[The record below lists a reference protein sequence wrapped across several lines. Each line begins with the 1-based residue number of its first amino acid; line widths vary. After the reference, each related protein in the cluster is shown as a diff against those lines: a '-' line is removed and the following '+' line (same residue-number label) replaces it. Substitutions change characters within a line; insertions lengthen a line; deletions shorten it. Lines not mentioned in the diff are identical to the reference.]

1 MKKIVLVF
9 FACAFVSRLCAQT
22 ALSLNECESL
32 FLKSNL
38 LLLAEQ
44 FNIDANKASIIQAR
58 IWEQPYISGE
68 INAYN
73 PNNNQSFD
81 IGKQGQKAIAVQQLI
96 HLGGKRK
103 NEIALAKTNVHLAEL
118 EFETLLK
125 NLKFQL
131 RQHFYTLHFDLQ
143 KIKSLKEQVNNIDS
157 LASAYAVQ
165 AAKNNVAL
173 KDVVRLQ
180 SLSLNFKSD
189 LLAIQKEINDE
200 QENLKL
206 LTNYETEIVPAI
218 EDNYFKQLFD
228 KQLSQSPES
237 LLQIALK
244 KNPEYLSSVTMIE
257 SNERMLRLQKSLS
270 VPDITLGGAYDQ
282 RGGAFNNQT
291 NLTFGVPLP
300 LWNKNKGNIKMA
312 KAQLSQAQLQKDF
325 KALELKNKITTA
337 YTNWSQQK
345 EQYKTFEANSKDNF
359 FIVYSGILQNF
370 QKRNISLLE
379 FTDFMESY
387 NQSILVLNEMQK
399 QLALSCE
406 ELNRLTNEK
415 LF

>member
-1 MKKIVLVF
+1 MKKIVLF
-9 FACAFVSRLCAQT
+9 FWACALVPQVFAQT
-22 ALSLNECESL
+22 ALSLDECERL
-32 FLKSNL
+32 FLKNNL
-38 LLLAEQ
+38 QLLAEQ
-44 FNIDANKASIIQAR
+44 FNIDANKASVIQAR

-68 INAYN
+68 LNAYN

-81 IGKQGQKAIAVQQLI
+81 IGKQGQKALAVQQLI
-96 HLGGKRK
+96 HIGGKRK

-118 EFETLLK
+118 EFEALLK
-125 NLKFQL
+125 NLKCQL

-143 KIKSLKEQVNNIDS
+143 KIKSLNEQVNNVDS

-206 LTNYETEIVPAI
+206 LTSFDGTIQPSI
-218 EDNYFKQLFD
+218 DDIYFRNLFNKQLNQNPD
-228 KQLSQSPES
+228 A
-237 LLQIALK
+237 LLQIALE
-244 KNPEYLSSVTMIE
+244 KNPEYLSFLTMVE
-257 SNERMLRLQKSLS
+257 SNEIMLRLQKSLS
-270 VPDITLGGAYDQ
+270 VPDLTLGGAYDQ

-291 NLTFGVPLP
+291 NLTFGIPLP

-325 KALELKNKITTA
+325 KVLELKNKITTA

-345 EQYKTFEANSKDNF
+345 RQYLTFEANNKDNF
-359 FIVYSGILQNF
+359 FIVYTGILQNF

-387 NQSILVLNEMQK
+387 NQSVLVLNEMQK
-399 QLALSCE
+399 QLALTCE
-406 ELNRLTNEK
+406 ELNRLTNEN

>member
-1 MKKIVLVF
+1 MKKIVLIF
-9 FACAFVSRLCAQT
+9 FACAFAAPLFAQT
-22 ALSLNECESL
+22 ALTLDECESL
-32 FLKSNL
+32 FLKNNL

-44 FNIDANKASIIQAR
+44 FNIDANKASVIQAR

-73 PNNNQSFD
+73 PSNNQTFD
-81 IGKQGQKAIAVQQLI
+81 IGKQGQKALAVQQLI

-118 EFETLLK
+118 EFEALLK

-143 KIKSLKEQVNNIDS
+143 KIKSLKEQVNNVDS

-206 LTNYETEIVPAI
+206 LTSYDTEIKPAI
-218 EDNYFKQLFD
+218 EDKYFKQLFD
-228 KQLSQSPES
+228 KQLSQNPES
-237 LLQIALK
+237 LLQIALE

-270 VPDITLGGAYDQ
+270 VPDLTLGGAYDQ
-282 RGGAFNNQT
+282 RGGAFVNQT
-291 NLTFGVPLP
+291 NLTFGIPLP

-325 KALELKNKITTA
+325 KVLELKNKITTA

-345 EQYKTFEANSKDNF
+345 EQYLTFEASNKDNF
-359 FIVYSGILQNF
+359 FVVYTGILQNF

-387 NQSILVLNEMQK
+387 NQSVLVLNELQK